1 MPHEA
6 HHGAVHEPEMLRPR
20 RFPRSQEG
28 PWFLAPR
35 STPEAALVKLRE
47 PLQPDRVQEDQRPIL
62 TSAVEQRERF
72 EVPVPHQ
79 MASRMAGSHVHHK
92 PQVHQVHDVLQGQ
105 PGPGAWIGPQVEVP
119 PSDCI
124 SLGAASAFPTK
135 SLRHS
140 IAYSNWNGQE
150 QIQETRVTCAG
161 DECETMSNNVM
172 PQIIRVRP
180 LGHKAAKQRMC
191 SGSPSLVWD
200 NMDQMMHRM
209 TNSARWLL
217 GYAPTETVAPQE
229 AVEVPQSEGVMKVY
243 SYFNS
248 NGHEELKEVES
259 HCKDGTCVQ
268 RSRTLTPTMAETAKE
283 LPDVRPE
290 VRPDPMQRVPAY
302 EA

>member
-6 HHGAVHEPEMLRPR
+6 HQPVHEPEMLRPR

-47 PLQPDRVQEDQRPIL
+47 PLQPERVQEDQRPIL
-62 TSAVEQRERF
+62 TSAVEQREL
-72 EVPVPHQ
+72 EVPQHQ
-79 MASRMAGSHVHHK
+79 ASQMAGSHVHHK
-92 PQVHQVHDVLQGQ
+92 PQVHQVHDLVQGQ
-105 PGPGAWIGPQVEVP
+105 PGPGAWIGPQVP

-124 SLGAASAFPTK
+124 SLGAAFPPK

-150 QIQETRVTCAG
+150 QIQETRVTCSG

-217 GYAPTETVAPQE
+217 GYAPTETQPQE
-229 AVEVPQSEGVMKVY
+229 AAEVPRSEGVMKVY

-259 HCKDGTCVQ
+259 HCKDGACVQ
-268 RSRTLTPTMAETAKE
+268 RSRTLTPKMTNQTAKE
-283 LPDVRPE
+283 LPDPVRPF
-290 VRPDPMQRVPAY
+290 RPDPVQSAVAY

>member
-1 MPHEA
+1 
-6 HHGAVHEPEMLRPR
+6 
-20 RFPRSQEG
+20 
-28 PWFLAPR
+28 
-35 STPEAALVKLRE
+35 
-47 PLQPDRVQEDQRPIL
+47 VQEDQRPIL
-62 TSAVEQRERF
+62 TSAVEQREL

-79 MASRMAGSHVHHK
+79 MAGSHVHHK

-124 SLGAASAFPTK
+124 SLGAAFPPK

-217 GYAPTETVAPQE
+217 GYAPTETETPPQE
-229 AVEVPQSEGVMKVY
+229 AVQVPQSEGVMKVY

-259 HCKDGTCVQ
+259 HCKDGACVQ
-268 RSRTLTPTMAETAKE
+268 RSRTLTPAETAKE
-283 LPDVRPE
+283 LPE
-290 VRPDPMQRVPAY
+290 LRPDPRPAPVQRVPAY